1 MKRRLVAG
9 GVLAILVSLIPASV
23 WAAGDKASELVMVAD
38 TRTLHGIGL
47 YLATVYNQN
56 LWLFAVWS
64 VVITTALGAGLGVI
78 MDLLMSR
85 VGIDLT
91 KGAGHAEH

>member
-9 GVLAILVSLIPASV
+9 GVLAILVSLIPA
-23 WAAGDKASELVMVAD
+23 WAWAGGDKASDLVMVAD
-38 TRTLHGIGL
+38 TRALHGAAL

-56 LWLFAVWS
+56 RWLFAVWS
-64 VVITTALGAGLGVI
+64 VVITTALGGGLGVL
-78 MDLLMSR
+78 MDLIMSR

-91 KGAGHAEH
+91 KGAGHVEH

>member
-9 GVLAILVSLIPASV
+9 GVLAAVVGLMPAWA
-23 WAAGDKASELVMVAD
+23 WAAEKATELVVVAD
-38 TRTLHGIGL
+38 SRGLEGFGL

-64 VVITTALGAGLGVI
+64 VVLTTALGGGLGVL
-78 MDLLMSR
+78 MDLIMSR

>member
-9 GVLAILVSLIPASV
+9 GVLASVVGLVPAWA
-23 WAAGDKASELVMVAD
+23 WAAGDKATELVIVAD
-38 TRTLHGIGL
+38 TRALHGFSL
-47 YLATVYNQN
+47 YLATVYNQD

-64 VVITTALGAGLGVI
+64 VVITTALGGGLGVF
-78 MDLLMSR
+78 MDLIMSR